1 MVWYCILFR
10 PFPWQLFEDLTQV
23 VLQDLSVPLIR
34 NILLKTQKDV
44 LIDICSDLG
53 SDDLEK
59 LKFLLKDVA
68 GLSKLKTA
76 TIALELFNAIE
87 HNKHVG
93 LLNGRFLGECFELM
107 GRTDLVRQ
115 LGITT

>member
-1 MVWYCILFR
+1 MALV
-10 PFPWQLFEDLTQV
+10 QL
-23 VLQDLSVPLIR
+23 
-34 NILLKTQKDV
+34 QKDV
-44 LIDICSDLG
+44 LIDICSDLD

-68 GLSKLKTA
+68 GLNKLKNA

-107 GRTDLVRQ
+107 GRTDLVRK
-115 LGITT
+115 LGLNPQRVAMEMGETRYSIITFRYNINTCISV

>member
-1 MVWYCILFR
+1 MDVV
-10 PFPWQLFEDLTQV
+10 QL
-23 VLQDLSVPLIR
+23 
-34 NILLKTQKDV
+34 QKDI
-44 LIDICSDLG
+44 LIDICSDLD

-59 LKFLLKDVA
+59 LKFLFKDVA
-68 GLSKLKTA
+68 GLSKLKMA

-107 GRTDLVRQ
+107 GRTDLVRK
-115 LGITT
+115 LGLNPQKVAMEMGETEYSIIPFRYNINISV

>member
-1 MVWYCILFR
+1 MALV
-10 PFPWQLFEDLTQV
+10 QL
-23 VLQDLSVPLIR
+23 
-34 NILLKTQKDV
+34 QKDV
-44 LIDICSDLG
+44 LIDICSDLD

-93 LLNGRFLGECFELM
+93 LFNGRFLGECFELM
-107 GRTDLVRQ
+107 GRTDLVRK
-115 LGITT
+115 LGLNPQTVAMEMGETRYSIRPFRYNINISV